1 MTTVLLLEDN
11 ADMLAMMSQVL
22 EWGGYTVWGG
32 RSGKE
37 GIAHLAEAAQLPD
50 IIISDLLMPG
60 MDGIAFLRH
69 LRGNPD
75 WADIPFVMMSAYSSS
90 AERHNAIQNG
100 ANDFLVKPFNL
111 DDFQTV
117 LNRWQR

>member
-1 MTTVLLLEDN
+1 MTTILLLEDN
-11 ADMLAMMSQVL
+11 ADMLAMLSQVL
-22 EWGGYTVWGG
+22 EWGGYSVIGG
-32 RSGKE
+32 RSGHE
-37 GIAHLAEAAQLPD
+37 GIARLTEAHRLPD

-60 MDGIAFLRH
+60 MDGIAFLRQV
-69 LRGNPD
+69 RENPD

-90 AERHNAIQNG
+90 AERQNAIQHG

-111 DDFQTV
+111 EDFQAV